1 MIRLRSTVVVALT
14 LVLLGAIL
22 VTTSAA
28 SPSQAGLAYMT
39 GSLTRGPTWVWVAGA
54 NGAGRHRLGTGFSPV
69 LSPNGRLVAVA
80 PEAGSAVTVYSS
92 SGRVLGRFFSSTRYQ
107 THTFAWSPDSRYLAV
122 ALQSATGSHS
132 GPCLVVIDT
141 RTTRVRTIA
150 NGSVQGVSFAPN
162 GADRVV
168 YGLGKSG
175 GDSSNLYTLGA
186 TGGQVKQLTH
196 DGVSLNP
203 VWGVRGI
210 VFDRET
216 PRTRYGLPSYP
227 AYQLYLLAG
236 SHLTRITHMSVGW
249 EGEGLIP
256 EAISADGTKLAAN
269 WIGDDVDQGWTVNI
283 AARSVHELPPS
294 FTADGI
300 SRDGRRVLL
309 DSMFGLEFAP
319 TTSKIETIPFAGGR
333 LTMLVTPGGEASWDQ

>member
-1 MIRLRSTVVVALT
+1 MIRLRLTVVVALG
-14 LVLLGAIL
+14 LVLLGAIPT
-22 VTTSAA
+22 TTSAA
-28 SPSQAGLAYMT
+28 SASQAGLAYMT
-39 GSLTRGPTWVWVAGA
+39 GSLTRGPTWVWVAGP

-80 PEAGSAVTVYSS
+80 PEAGSAVVVYSS
-92 SGRVLGRFFSSTRYQ
+92 SGAVLGRFFSSARYQ
-107 THTFAWSPDSRYLAV
+107 AHTFAWSPDSRYLAV

-141 RTTRVRTIA
+141 RTSRVRTIA
-150 NGSVQGVSFAPN
+150 NGSVQGVSFAPS
-162 GADRVV
+162 GVDRLV

-175 GDSSNLYTLGA
+175 DSSSNLYTAGA

-196 DGVSLNP
+196 DGVSLDP
-203 VWGVRGI
+203 VWGARGI

-236 SHLTRITHMSVGW
+236 SRLTQITHMKVGW

-269 WIGDDVDQGWTVNI
+269 WVGDDMDQGWAGHVATD
-283 AARSVHELPPS
+283 AVHELPAGC
-294 FTADGI
+294 TADGI

-319 TTSKIETIPFAGGR
+319 ATSKIETIPFAGGR
-333 LTMLVTPGGEASWDQ
+333 LTMLVTPGGEASWNQ